1 MSRLRSLSLPALA
14 PGAAALAGLLLP
26 FFLYDAQL
34 TLYIFVGLD
43 IIVVAGLVLLQ
54 GFAGQVS
61 LGQGAFYAIGAYFA
75 GILSAHHVLPGL
87 VALLLAPAFTALLA
101 GVIGLPLLRLRGHY
115 LAFATLAF
123 QLILLALIGQAGAL
137 TGGDTGLPGIP
148 DLSLG
153 GMNLAGDHRTFAY
166 ALLVWALTVGA
177 LLLTRNLVAS
187 RPGRAL
193 RALATSEAAALASG
207 VPVGR
212 YKLQVFALA
221 AAYAGLAGAVHAFFV
236 SYIAPGSFPIL
247 LSIQFLVMASVAG
260 VAVVVGPVVG
270 AAGIYLLAQ
279 ALQWLG
285 SQPGMPA
292 HAPAELNYSVYGLVL
307 VAVMLFAPQGVPN
320 LRARRPA
327 RPTRLSADQPEGAG
341 GPHTSTRNSS
351 PPVART

>member
-1 MSRLRSLSLPALA
+1 MRLLKSISGRGWVAA
-14 PGAAALAGLLLP
+14 GAAVAGLLLP
-26 FFLYDAQL
+26 LFLYDAQL
-34 TLYIFVGLD
+34 ALYIFVGLD

-54 GFAGQVS
+54 GFAGQIS

-75 GILSAHHVLPGL
+75 GILAARSVVPSLL
-87 VALLLAPAFTALLA
+87 ALLLAPVFTALLA
-101 GVIGLPLLRLRGHY
+101 AVIGLPLLRLRGHY

-123 QLILLALIGQAGAL
+123 QLIVLALIGQARFL

-148 DLSLG
+148 DLSLLG
-153 GMNLAGDHRTFAY
+153 LSFPTDHRTFGY
-166 ALLVWALTVGA
+166 ACLVWALTLGV

-221 AAYAGLAGAVHAFFV
+221 AAYAGLAGAVHGFFV

-247 LSIQFLVMASVAG
+247 LSIQFLVMASVGG
-260 VAVVVGPVVG
+260 VAVVGGPVVG

-279 ALQWLG
+279 VLQWLG
-285 SQPGMPA
+285 SRRGMPL

-307 VAVMLFAPQGVPN
+307 VLVMLFLPQGVVPA
-320 LRARRPA
+320 LRARWFARPA
-327 RPTRLSADQPEGAG
+327 GPSSRARLD
-341 GPHTSTRNSS
+341 
-351 PPVART
+351 